1 MLLVVQPVGDASQV
15 HNRDLLRDEEQE
27 REGEGVG
34 EHMVGDVLRWD
45 MLLVQWFYNGWL
57 WYEEER
63 GGWTSCNIS
72 K

>member
-1 MLLVVQPVGDASQV
+1 MLQV
-15 HNRDLLRDEEQE
+15 RNLSRNRDLPQDEEQE
-27 REGEGVG
+27 QEGEGIG
-34 EHMVGDVLRWD
+34 ECIVGDVLCWD

-63 GGWTSCNIS
+63 GRWTLCNRS

>member
-1 MLLVVQPVGDASQV
+1 MLLVVQPVSNMSQV
-15 HNRDLLRDEEQE
+15 HDRDLPRDEEQE
-27 REGEGVG
+27 REDEGIG

-45 MLLVQWFYNGWL
+45 MLLVQRFYNGWL

-63 GGWTSCNIS
+63 GGWTSHNIS